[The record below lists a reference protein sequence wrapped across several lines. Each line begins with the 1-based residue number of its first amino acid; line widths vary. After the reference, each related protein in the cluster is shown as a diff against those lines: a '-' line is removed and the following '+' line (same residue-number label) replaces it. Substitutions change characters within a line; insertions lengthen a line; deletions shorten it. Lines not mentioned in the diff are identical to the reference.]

1 MNEIILKGEKSQSV
15 ADTSTAAETNPP
27 VINITNN
34 NTHHVSNVSNNSRNL
49 TQVSNVNS
57 TSNILNQVANIN
69 HTSNALTQF
78 SSVSDNNDNR
88 IFNQVSNANNSI
100 TSTKALNQINNSG
113 LTNHLSKVNESNS
126 SHQIAADQNF
136 SESLHTFRPALL
148 PAIDIDAART
158 HTSPTAAGASIC
170 RDLAVVPAA
179 ENNLHVGSLN
189 SHLTIYGPV
198 RATDARSNELAT
210 IPRATLAPVLPRAQ
224 GPCRFKPYTANLDIY
239 QTRKHIFKSMK
250 SAAEK
255 KNRSAIILH
264 KRKSATLSLLNRSG
278 RKS

>member
-1 MNEIILKGEKSQSV
+1 MKP
-15 ADTSTAAETNPP
+15 T
-27 VINITNN
+27 VININIANN
-34 NTHHVSNVSNNSRNL
+34 NTHHVSNASNNTSNFLTEISNVSN
-49 TQVSNVNS
+49 
-57 TSNILNQVANIN
+57 TSNTLNQVANIN
-69 HTSNALTQF
+69 HTINALTQF

-113 LTNHLSKVNESNS
+113 LMNHLSKVNKSNS

-158 HTSPTAAGASIC
+158 HASPTAAGTSIC

-179 ENNLHVGSLN
+179 ENNLYVGALN

-198 RATDARSNELAT
+198 RATDARSN
-210 IPRATLAPVLPRAQ
+210 
-224 GPCRFKPYTANLDIY
+224 C
-239 QTRKHIFKSMK
+239 
-250 SAAEK
+250 
-255 KNRSAIILH
+255 
-264 KRKSATLSLLNRSG
+264 
-278 RKS
+278 